1 MAEYRQVQSSFWKD
15 SLVLDSFSAEDKY
28 FYLYALTNLHTNAC
42 GCYDV
47 SVGRIATEMGY
58 SVETVSS
65 ILERFEK
72 TYDLI
77 RYDRNTNELLIIN
90 WGKYNWTESP
100 KFRSMLE
107 KEVKNIKNSEFKSY
121 LVGVITEKHEF
132 RYPISTENTVSEV
145 KIPSNSMFSMVS
157 EDIDDNSNTNVE
169 SNTNSEEVDSTNSVK
184 QVTKRVRKKYEDTP
198 EFTEF
203 WNAYPKQKDKTKAR
217 EEFARV
223 DVPLNVI
230 LSALEIQKRSH
241 DWTKEGGTY
250 IPYPA
255 KWLKYRRWEDSME
268 VNVQSEGRYDN
279 LKRIAEELDD
289 D

>member
-1 MAEYRQVQSSFWKD
+1 MGPYRQIMISFWT
-15 SLVLDSFSAEDKY
+15 DSFVSDHFGAEDKY
-28 FYLYALTNLHTNAC
+28 FFLYALTNIHTNLC

-47 SVGRIATEMGY
+47 SFKQMSEETGLTTDSIAAI
-58 SVETVSS
+58 V
-65 ILERFEK
+65 ERFDK
-72 TYDLI
+72 SFHLIKYDKDTREMLI
-77 RYDRNTNELLIIN
+77 LN
-90 WGKYNWTESP
+90 WSKHNWTESP
-100 KFRSMLE
+100 KFRKYLRKEIESIKNDEFKSFLLGKLDGKYDSEYGFKTTDTLSRVDDTFVSMVIDNSNSKDSNFSNSNNDINLE
-107 KEVKNIKNSEFKSY
+107 NVNTDKEVK
-121 LVGVITEKHEF
+121 
-132 RYPISTENTVSEV
+132 
-145 KIPSNSMFSMVS
+145 
-157 EDIDDNSNTNVE
+157 
-169 SNTNSEEVDSTNSVK
+169 
-184 QVTKRVRKKYEDTP
+184 KRVRKKYEDTP

-223 DVPLNVI
+223 DVPLDVL

-279 LKRIAEELDD
+279 LKRIAEEFGDD
-289 D
+289 